1 MASQNRRNPIMFKT
15 LVTACAL
22 CALAGGSHAQKVNHA
37 NMDHAAHMAATAKAQ
52 RQATVAERGKDVMPF
67 SLAATTHVF
76 TKTTNGGV
84 QRVVAKDSSDS
95 AQVTLVRQHLQ
106 SIRAQFLQGNYSG
119 PSHIHGQDMQGLAE
133 LQAARPGQIVIAYQD
148 VQGGAELSYLT
159 SDTRLA
165 VALHRW
171 FDAQLTD
178 HGKDAM
184 AGHAQQGGMKH

>member
-1 MASQNRRNPIMFKT
+1 MFKT

-22 CALAGGSHAQKVNHA
+22 CALAGGSYAQKVNHA

-52 RQATVAERGKDVMPF
+52 RQATVAER
-67 SLAATTHVF
+67 
-76 TKTTNGGV
+76 
-84 QRVVAKDSSDS
+84 
-95 AQVTLVRQHLQ
+95 
-106 SIRAQFLQGNYSG
+106 
-119 PSHIHGQDMQGLAE
+119 GQDMQGLAE